1 MEIDFIKQELT
12 DYHKSKNE
20 VKEKPLFTETKRL
33 IYITLHKNFKLLV
46 RFRPQT

>member
-20 VKEKPLFTETKRL
+20 EREKPLFIETKRQ
-33 IYITLHKNFKLLV
+33 IYITLHKKFEL
-46 RFRPQT
+46 FAGFQPQT